1 MVRPNNGTTAR
12 ILCPCGF
19 RTADSDTICA
29 ARFQARRERKTARME
44 RYKTKHLLLLSASI
58 LALGFARKTALTPVG
73 QDTVTLMR
81 TPDGGIQP
89 QVAVDAR
96 GVRHLIDSEGSPAA
110 GDRVDVTRETGA
122 TGITAS

>member
-44 RYKTKHLLLLSASI
+44 RYKTKYLLLLSASI
-58 LALGFARKTALTPVG
+58 LALVGIAPLLLGTVLAATRNQSGPSTPS
-73 QDTVTLMR
+73 T
-81 TPDGGIQP
+81 
-89 QVAVDAR
+89 
-96 GVRHLIDSEGSPAA
+96 
-110 GDRVDVTRETGA
+110 
-122 TGITAS
+122 